1 MKSRKEYI
9 ELIRSHA
16 GELKER
22 FGITSLR
29 IFGSVARDEHHVGSD
44 VDLFVSM
51 PPKFYNHMAAVR
63 YLKDLLGCDVDL
75 IQDHRNMRPF
85 FRKQI
90 ETDGILVI

>member
-1 MKSRKEYI
+1 MKSKKEYI

-16 GELKER
+16 NELKER

-29 IFGSVARDEHHVGSD
+29 IFGSVARDEHHEGSD

-51 PPKFYNHMAAVR
+51 PPKFYNHVAAVR

-75 IQDHRNMRPF
+75 IQDHQNMRPF

>member
-29 IFGSVARDEHHVGSD
+29 IFGSVARDEHHEGSD

-51 PPKFYNHMAAVR
+51 PPQFYNHMAAVR

-75 IQDHRNMRPF
+75 IQDHRNMRTF

>member
-1 MKSRKEYI
+1 
-9 ELIRSHA
+9 
-16 GELKER
+16 
-22 FGITSLR
+22 
-29 IFGSVARDEHHVGSD
+29 
-44 VDLFVSM
+44 
-51 PPKFYNHMAAVR
+51 MAAVR